1 MIFYFIYEI
10 LLKKYNIK
18 FPSECINKTYSKSKK
33 NNNII
38 LNEIVTIDTN
48 NLTLYTVNN
57 KTLNNNKVNTKK
69 VNNTK
74 KLKKLYKSSLDTII
88 EQYEEALYNEIETIV

>member
-69 VNNTK
+69 
-74 KLKKLYKSSLDTII
+74 LKKLYKSSLDTII

>member
-18 FPSECINKTYSKSKK
+18 FPSQCINKISSLPNIKK
-33 NNNII
+33 DVT

-48 NLTLYTVNN
+48 NIYLYSRKDKNIKLKTFKKNTLDSIEESEESEEL
-57 KTLNNNKVNTKK
+57 LNN
-69 VNNTK
+69 
-74 KLKKLYKSSLDTII
+74 
-88 EQYEEALYNEIETIV
+88 ENELIV

>member
-18 FPSECINKTYSKSKK
+18 FPSQCINKISSLPNIKK
-33 NNNII
+33 DVT

-48 NLTLYTVNN
+48 NIFLYSKKN
-57 KTLNNNKVNTKK
+57 KNIKLKNFKKSTLN
-69 VNNTK
+69 
-74 KLKKLYKSSLDTII
+74 SIM
-88 EQYEEALYNEIETIV
+88 EEYEESLNNEIELIV